1 MPNYAVAYVPGL
13 SISAPPSTQT
23 TGSFIIGSM
32 AGGPWNQQLPQ
43 TGQTTTSSYFIASP
57 LSGAAYIMAIPATMS
72 AALRPAGQPD
82 TTWPNGMTSPQF
94 FYSLGPGGTAQV
106 SDGAFIETCS
116 YILKNYD
123 VNGVP
128 GGTPANP
135 TGCAS
140 VADCTA
146 KFATAQWFHNYG
158 LAI

>member
-1 MPNYAVAYVPGL
+1 LEVWLVDHGINNL
-13 SISAPPSTQT
+13 
-23 TGSFIIGSM
+23 F
-32 AGGPWNQQLPQ
+32 Q

-82 TTWPNGMTSPQF
+82 TTWPNSMTCPQF
-94 FYSLGPGGTAQV
+94 FYSLGPGGTPQV

-128 GGTPANP
+128 GGTPADP

-146 KFATAQWFHNYG
+146 KFATAQWFHNYL